1 MATYTPKS
9 SEIKVFPA
17 SRRGENQISA
27 RVSSEQNLTQMVQNI
42 ASTKSF
48 ILSTTNASFEVLRP
62 EIQFIINGY
71 YFTISN
77 LSFANSWVDVYAY
90 INQDFIKFN
99 SETYSELLG
108 DDTTYKGI
116 TFTNDQPD
124 SNKIYLHILT
134 RASNTKSWLFVKDSF
149 KKFYLA
155 DLGEIEA
162 IDCGIIGNK

>member
-1 MATYTPKS
+1 
-9 SEIKVFPA
+9 
-17 SRRGENQISA
+17 
-27 RVSSEQNLTQMVQNI
+27 MVQNI

-77 LSFANSWVDVYAY
+77 LSFANSWLDVYAY

-116 TFTNDQPD
+116 TFTND
-124 SNKIYLHILT
+124 
-134 RASNTKSWLFVKDSF
+134 
-149 KKFYLA
+149 
-155 DLGEIEA
+155 
-162 IDCGIIGNK
+162 